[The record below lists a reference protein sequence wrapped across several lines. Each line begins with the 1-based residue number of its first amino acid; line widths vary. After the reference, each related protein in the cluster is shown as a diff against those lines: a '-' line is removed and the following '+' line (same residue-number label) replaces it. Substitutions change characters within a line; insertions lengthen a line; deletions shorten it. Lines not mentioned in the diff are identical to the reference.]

1 MSVCVDKVDLVN
13 YALESRTM
21 ATVVAPELKEAL
33 LSRGVWADF
42 NHRREDIKA
51 EMGCTTREASV
62 AALEEL
68 APDLADQMRLP
79 GRPRKVKSPPP
90 SQNTPPAS
98 SPKPPPENAHGEPA
112 PGFSPPASLP
122 KRSLADAKRVAR
134 DSRLG
139 GVSDAPVASRGMFDG
154 KSCSNMQSL
163 IWAVES
169 LAFSDVRPEDAP
181 SALAWSL
188 YSLMMQSP
196 STKADIAKVT
206 AAKIAQ
212 RASAEE
218 ESNGRFDGE
227 GEYSMAEAIAR
238 EVGE

>member
-1 MSVCVDKVDLVN
+1 
-13 YALESRTM
+13 M
-21 ATVVAPELKEAL
+21 ATVVSPELKEAL

-62 AALEEL
+62 ASLEEL

-90 SQNTPPAS
+90 SLPSAA
-98 SPKPPPENAHGEPA
+98 PENAHGEPA
-112 PGFSPPASLP
+112 PGFSPPPASLP

-139 GVSDAPVASRGMFDG
+139 GVSDAPTATRGMFDG

-188 YSLMMQSP
+188 YSLMTQSP

>member
-51 EMGCTTREASV
+51 ERGCTTREASV

-79 GRPRKVKSPPP
+79 GRPRKS
-90 SQNTPPAS
+90 PPAS

-112 PGFSPPASLP
+112 PGFSPPPASLP

-139 GVSDAPVASRGMFDG
+139 GVSDAPTATRGMFDG

-188 YSLMMQSP
+188 YSLMTQSP

>member
-1 MSVCVDKVDLVN
+1 
-13 YALESRTM
+13 M
-21 ATVVAPELKEAL
+21 ATVVASELKEAL

-90 SQNTPPAS
+90 SLPSAAPG
-98 SPKPPPENAHGEPA
+98 NAHGETA
-112 PGFSPPASLP
+112 PGFSPPPASLP

-139 GVSDAPVASRGMFDG
+139 GVSDAPTATRGMFDG

-188 YSLMMQSP
+188 YSLMTQSP